1 MILPVFIDSAKNDPD
16 PGACPWFDSVG
27 ISTSPCLPAT
37 TGEAAANSPSLRCQT
52 TLPVLTSISLAEA
65 SSSIRNI
72 ASW

>member
-1 MILPVFIDSAKNDPD
+1 MILPVFIDSAKNPPD
-16 PGACPWFDSVG
+16 PGECPWVESVG

-37 TGEAAANSPSLRCQT
+37 TGDAAANSPSFRCQI
-52 TLPVLTSISLAEA
+52 TLPVLTLISLADA